1 MVILERRYG
10 PRRLRDDEDDDDDDE
25 YFCGRLRKISQQIL
39 DINCHVQRENLV
51 TFLDFRIS
59 QGSVAKYGM

>member
-10 PRRLRDDEDDDDDDE
+10 PRRLRDDEDDE